1 MSELAGGGNSGR
13 CLLSAGV
20 FRTLKA
26 THEFPYFVRAFS
38 KSGPVLEVFLVGKG
52 ESMYNSIHS
61 ADFVIMDCRE
71 KGYTW

>member
-1 MSELAGGGNSGR
+1 MSWQGAGI
-13 CLLSAGV
+13 LV
-20 FRTLKA
+20 DVYEVPVFFRTLKA

-71 KGYTW
+71 NSYTW